1 MQKKD
6 LSTGLFR
13 FQHPTDYLPW
23 AGMLVVMAAA
33 ATAEYLNGRVVWCK
47 VGDLVPWSWDIWS
60 AHNSQHFIDPYSFT
74 HLLHGIVEFW
84 LIGLLFRKVPVVWR
98 MLIAVAIEGSWEIA
112 ENSSFVINRYREA
125 TISLDYFGDSIINS
139 MSDICCCGLG
149 FLIAYKIRFWWS
161 LALFVFVEAVLIV
174 TIHDSLIINVIML
187 LYPLEPL
194 RRWQMG
200 G

>member
-1 MQKKD
+1 LRVCNRRMTAFCQPLRKAPGAAIGTKAVQVA
-6 LSTGLFR
+6 SGVAV
-13 FQHPTDYLPW
+13 LP
-23 AGMLVVMAAA
+23 V
-33 ATAEYLNGRVVWCK
+33 
-47 VGDLVPWSWDIWS
+47 
-60 AHNSQHFIDPYSFT
+60 
-74 HLLHGIVEFW
+74 
-84 LIGLLFRKVPVVWR
+84 R

-161 LALFVFVEAVLIV
+161 LALFVFVETVLIV

-187 LYPLEPL
+187 LFPNDAIKN
-194 RRWQMG
+194 WQMG